1 LFVRQPPCF
10 ENPKYPNRVYKLS
23 NALYG
28 LEQVPRAWYDRLK
41 AFLLKHGYVIGS
53 VDKTIFTLNHDT
65 DCLLV
70 QIYIDDFIFGSSSHS
85 LVSSFPEMME
95 KEFTSCGID

>member
-1 LFVRQPPCF
+1 
-10 ENPKYPNRVYKLS
+10 
-23 NALYG
+23 
-28 LEQVPRAWYDRLK
+28 
-41 AFLLKHGYVIGS
+41 VIGS